1 MSKEPRKKIPG
12 PFLAVGVI
20 AIIWIGLE
28 IWPVLNRD
36 DTQTSEK
43 ESSPEPPVSTSVKS
57 MPVISSDSD
66 YLSAGGDWSTYHGGP
81 ALAGVVEA
89 ALPDAPEL
97 LWRFQADAAVYYAPV
112 SSEGRLFFST
122 LKGGV
127 FALDFNGKEIWS
139 DHFFQKPYRDGR
151 PRVERFDAPI
161 SCFGDT
167 VLVGSIRGL
176 VYAFDTAS
184 GEQKW
189 TYDIGGAVLG
199 TINMY
204 DPSDAPGDETV
215 FMIDQGEGILHSVDL
230 QTGKALWKTEGID
243 RCDGS
248 PSIKDGVI
256 VFGSCAAALHVFS
269 AIDGSLVKNIGFDE
283 DSQVAGG
290 AAIVGDSAFVGSHSG
305 RLFHTNLNTGEI
317 VWFNED
323 SYDEI
328 FETPAV
334 SRDFVVFSS
343 YDGNVYG
350 LSRETGKRIWT
361 FETDGVPTSPV
372 IAGDKVVVTSDGI
385 LSLLRLATGEEVWSY
400 EISDETSSPA
410 IINGMIVIG
419 SNDGTVAAFGARTE

>member
-1 MSKEPRKKIPG
+1 MSEEPKRKIPG
-12 PFLAVGVI
+12 PFLAVGAI

-28 IWPVLNRD
+28 IWPLVTSD
-36 DTQTSEK
+36 DTLTSES
-43 ESSPEPPVSTSVKS
+43 ETRPETPVSIVAAKP
-57 MPVISSDSD
+57 PVISSDST
-66 YLSAGGDWSTYHGGP
+66 YTLEGGDWSTYHGGP
-81 ALAGVVEA
+81 ALAGVVA
-89 ALPDAPEL
+89 TTLPDAPEL
-97 LWRFQADAAVYYAPV
+97 LWRFQADAAVYYPPV
-112 SSEGRLFFST
+112 SSEGRIFFST

-127 FALDFNGKEIWS
+127 FALDLDGKEIWS

-167 VLVGSIRGL
+167 VLVGSMRGI
-176 VYAFDTAS
+176 VYAFDTET

-230 QTGKALWKTEGID
+230 ETGKALWQTEGID

-248 PSIKDGVI
+248 PSIKDDVI

-269 AIDGSLVKNIGFDE
+269 AIDGSLVRNIGFDE

-290 AAIVGDSAFVGSHSG
+290 AAIVGDSAYVGSQSG
-305 RLFHTNLNTGEI
+305 RLFNTNLNTGEI
-317 VWFNED
+317 IWFNED

-334 SRDFVVFSS
+334 NRDFVVFSS

-350 LSRETGKRIWT
+350 LARDTGKRIWT

-372 IAGDKVVVTSDGI
+372 IVGDKVVVTSDGI
-385 LSLLRLATGEEVWSY
+385 LSLLRLTTGEEVWSY

-419 SNDGTVAAFGARTE
+419 SDDGTIAAFGIQTD